1 MDKLTNVINY
11 LQHNDQIGGFNVKR
25 KSLVELKELI
35 IKDLEYQNDNI
46 KTFQGNENTQIK
58 DMYNKSIIRAEALK
72 DVLDYINTGSKFQ
85 FYKMEE

>member
-1 MDKLTNVINY
+1 MTGTAVFL
-11 LQHNDQIGGFNVKR
+11 